1 MDFLKNN
8 AAEEARCQTAMTV
21 KMASIAVYALGFFV
35 AMVLCNFVHF
45 LLRPISQPRI
55 ISEAVVGLFLSNIRT
70 VRKYLD
76 EKDIKDTLSY
86 IVDVIMICHMFVVG
100 LEIDPNIFQHLHLP
114 ETKVAYSGV
123 LATFILANF
132 LVPSLK
138 MSSDMMI
145 NIGLCLVLSGTAS
158 PLLTRIITDLKIGKS
173 DIGRFVVAAGV
184 HSDVVSTILI
194 SLGYIAFDP
203 FENFQ
208 NRNPRSVA
216 KMATTLVLQT
226 ALAKRAAPVVMNWV
240 NHENPEGKSM
250 KGSHLVI
257 TIAFVVLV
265 CSTSPYF
272 GEFNK
277 VLSAFLAGLFMPR
290 DGRISRMMITKV
302 NYVFTTIFYPLFFLW
317 VGSSAHVNKF
327 GVAHWNTWIN
337 VVCLFV
343 ITTVGKVVGS
353 LVSGV
358 MLGFHWPESVAIGL
372 LLNTKGHFQ
381 VFLGVVGLVVKSTF
395 PPMKKLGL
403 SVIPES
409 VGLPVVF
416 MTFLTIVY
424 TPLVVAKIISWARKR
439 SPSQRMALQ
448 LLSASDELRVLLCL
462 RGKQNVSC
470 AINFIEISRGPVDPG
485 IMIYLTEMIELT
497 DRVAATMASGND
509 QGAVDG
515 VATVAD
521 PEVVRLREEIN
532 SSVQAYV
539 PERSEGIN
547 VKQMMALSTLNSMH
561 QDVCILAE
569 DLMVHLVVMP
579 FHKNR
584 TPDGKLDTGNSGFRH
599 VNRKVLRHAP
609 CSVGILVDRG
619 LGAITIST
627 TSICLN
633 AAVIFIGGKDDRE
646 ALSYVGRV
654 ARHPGVKLTVIRFL
668 LEAGEDSVAA
678 RISKAKAN
686 TAEHQ
691 EEMKLDDEC
700 FAKFYDRH
708 VAGGRVAYREKYLV
722 NSGQTFS
729 TLRSL
734 EGQYELFI
742 VGRGGRVNS
751 VLTVGMNDWEEC
763 PELGLIG
770 DILSASDYSVATSVL
785 IIQQHSF
792 KGEIDGLQE
801 EFSIM

>member
-45 LLRPISQPRI
+45 LLRPMSQPRI
-55 ISEAVVGLFLSNIRT
+55 ISEAVVGLFLSNLRT
-70 VRKYLD
+70 VRKHLD

-123 LATFILANF
+123 LTTFILANF
-132 LVPSLK
+132 LIPPLK
-138 MSSDMMI
+138 MSSDTMI

-173 DIGRFVVAAGV
+173 DIGRFVVAAGI
-184 HSDVVSTILI
+184 HSDVVSTLLI
-194 SLGYIAFDP
+194 SFGYIVFDP

-208 NRNPRSVA
+208 NRDARSVA
-216 KMATTLVLQT
+216 RMVTTLTVQT
-226 ALAKRAAPVVMNWV
+226 ALASRAAPVVMNWV

-272 GEFNK
+272 GQFNK

-290 DGRISRMMITKV
+290 DGRISRMMITK
-302 NYVFTTIFYPLFFLW
+302 IR
-317 VGSSAHVNKF
+317 SS
-327 GVAHWNTWIN
+327 
-337 VVCLFV
+337 
-343 ITTVGKVVGS
+343 
-353 LVSGV
+353 
-358 MLGFHWPESVAIGL
+358 
-372 LLNTKGHFQ
+372 
-381 VFLGVVGLVVKSTF
+381 F
-395 PPMKKLGL
+395 PPKMKLGL
-403 SVIPES
+403 SVIPEA

-424 TPLVVAKIISWARKR
+424 TPLVVAKIIRWARKR
-439 SPSQRMALQ
+439 SPTQKMALQ

-470 AINFIEISRGPVDPG
+470 AINFIEISRGPVEPG

-497 DRVAATMASGND
+497 DMVAATMASN
-509 QGAVDG
+509 QGVVEDG
-515 VATVAD
+515 VTVI
-521 PEVVRLREEIN
+521 RLREEIN

-579 FHKNR
+579 FHKNP
-584 TPDGKLDTGNSGFRH
+584 TPDGKLDTGHSGFRH

-619 LGAITIST
+619 LGAITVSK
-627 TSICLN
+627 TSISLN

-646 ALSYVGRV
+646 ALSYVGRL

-668 LEAGEDSVAA
+668 LEAGEDNVAS
-678 RISKAKAN
+678 RISKAKAESS
-686 TAEHQ
+686 EHQ

-700 FAKFYDRH
+700 FAQFYDRH

>member
-21 KMASIAVYALGFFV
+21 KMASIAVYALGFFL

-45 LLRPISQPRI
+45 LLRPVSQPRI
-55 ISEAVVGLFLSNIRT
+55 ISEAMVGMFLSNIPGIRKALDDAETQRT
-70 VRKYLD
+70 LN
-76 EKDIKDTLSY
+76 Y
-86 IVDVIMICHMFVVG
+86 IVDAIMMCHMFVMG

-123 LATFILANF
+123 LATFVLGNF
-132 LVPSLK
+132 LIPPLK
-138 MSSDMMI
+138 MSSDVMV
-145 NIGLCLVLSGTAS
+145 NVGLCLVLSGTAS

-184 HSDVVSTILI
+184 HADVVSTLLI
-194 SLGYIAFDP
+194 SLGFIVFDP
-203 FENFQ
+203 THKFHT
-208 NRNPRSVA
+208 RDARSVV
-216 KMATTLVLQT
+216 KMLTSLMFQT
-226 ALAKRAAPVVMNWV
+226 VVASRAARVVMDWV

-257 TIAFVVLV
+257 AIAFVVLV
-265 CSTSPYF
+265 CTISPYLAK
-272 GEFNK
+272 FNK

-290 DGRISRMMITKV
+290 EGRISKMMIK
-302 NYVFTTIFYPLFFLW
+302 L
-317 VGSSAHVNKF
+317 SKF
-327 GVAHWNTWIN
+327 GAHRLQTWVN
-337 VVCLFV
+337 VVCLFL

-353 LVSGV
+353 LVSGI
-358 MLGFHWPESVAIGL
+358 MLGFNWPESVAIGL

-381 VFLGVVGLVVKSTF
+381 VFLAVYGPSSNVIPG
-395 PPMKKLGL
+395 PLGL
-403 SVIPES
+403 S
-409 VGLPVVF
+409 VVF

-424 TPLVVAKIISWARKR
+424 TPLVVAKIIGWARKR
-439 SPSQRMALQ
+439 SPTRKMALQ
-448 LLSASDELRVLLCL
+448 WLNASDGLRILLCL

-470 AINFIEISRGPVDPG
+470 AINFIEISRGTVDPG
-485 IMIYLTEMIELT
+485 ITIYLADMIELT
-497 DRVAATMASGND
+497 DRVAATVTTN
-509 QGAVDG
+509 QGGVDAV
-515 VATVAD
+515 TITD
-521 PEVVRLREEIN
+521 PEVIRMRDEIN
-532 SSVQAYV
+532 SSVQDYIS
-539 PERSEGIN
+539 SEFSDGIT

-569 DLMVHLVVMP
+569 DLRAHMVVMP

-584 TPDGKLDTGNSGFRH
+584 MPDGRLDTGNSGFRH

-619 LGAITIST
+619 LGDITVSK

-654 ARHPGVKLTVIRFL
+654 ARHSGVKLTVIRFL
-668 LEAGEDSVAA
+668 LEAGEDSVAS
-678 RISKAKAN
+678 RINKAKAESS
-686 TAEHQ
+686 EHQ

-700 FAKFYDRH
+700 FAQFYDRH
-708 VAGGRVAYREKYLV
+708 VASGRVAYREKYLV
-722 NSGQTFS
+722 NSSQTYS

-770 DILSASDYSVATSVL
+770 DILSSSDYSIATSVL
-785 IIQQHSF
+785 IIQQHSV
-792 KGEIDGLQE
+792 KGELDGLQE
-801 EFSIM
+801 GFSIM

>member
-45 LLRPISQPRI
+45 LLRPMSQPRI
-55 ISEAVVGLFLSNIRT
+55 ISEAVVGLFLSNLRT
-70 VRKYLD
+70 VRKHLD

-123 LATFILANF
+123 LTTFILANF
-132 LVPSLK
+132 LIPPLK
-138 MSSDMMI
+138 MSSDTMI

-173 DIGRFVVAAGV
+173 DIGRFVVAAGI
-184 HSDVVSTILI
+184 HSDVVSTLLI
-194 SLGYIAFDP
+194 SFGYIVFDP

-208 NRNPRSVA
+208 NRDARSVA
-216 KMATTLVLQT
+216 RMVTTLTVQT
-226 ALAKRAAPVVMNWV
+226 ALASRAAPVVMNWV

-272 GEFNK
+272 GQFNK

-302 NYVFTTIFYPLFFLW
+302 NYIFSTIFYPLFFFW
-317 VGSSAHVNKF
+317 VGTSAHLNKF
-327 GVAHWNTWIN
+327 AVAHWHTWVN

-343 ITTVGKVVGS
+343 ITTIGKVVGS
-353 LVSGV
+353 LVSGI
-358 MLGFHWPESVAIGL
+358 MLGFNWPESVAIGL

-381 VFLGVVGLVVKSTF
+381 VFLGV
-395 PPMKKLGL
+395 MKLGL
-403 SVIPES
+403 SVIPEA

-424 TPLVVAKIISWARKR
+424 TPLVVAKIIRWARKR
-439 SPSQRMALQ
+439 SPTQKMALQ

-470 AINFIEISRGPVDPG
+470 AINFIEISRGPVEPG

-497 DRVAATMASGND
+497 DMVAATMASN
-509 QGAVDG
+509 QGVVEDG
-515 VATVAD
+515 VTVTD
-521 PEVVRLREEIN
+521 PEVIRLREEIN

-539 PERSEGIN
+539 LERSEGIN

-579 FHKNR
+579 FHKNP
-584 TPDGKLDTGNSGFRH
+584 TPDGKLDTGHSGFRH

-619 LGAITIST
+619 LGAITVSK
-627 TSICLN
+627 TSISLN

-646 ALSYVGRV
+646 ALSYVGRL

-668 LEAGEDSVAA
+668 LEAGEDNVAS
-678 RISKAKAN
+678 RISKAKAESS
-686 TAEHQ
+686 EHQ

-700 FAKFYDRH
+700 FAQFYDRH
-708 VAGGRVAYREKYLV
+708 MAGGRVAYREKYLV

>member
-21 KMASIAVYALGFFV
+21 RMASIAVYALGFFL
-35 AMVLCNFVHF
+35 AMILCNFVHF
-45 LLRPISQPRI
+45 LLRPFSQPRI
-55 ISEAVVGLFLSNIRT
+55 ISEAMVGLFLSNIPGIRNS
-70 VRKYLD
+70 LD
-76 EKDIKDTLSY
+76 DTETQQTLNY

-100 LEIDPNIFQHLHLP
+100 LEIDPNIFQHLHLR

-123 LATFILANF
+123 LATFVLANF
-132 LVPSLK
+132 LAPHLK
-138 MSSDMMI
+138 MSSDMMV

-173 DIGRFVVAAGV
+173 DIGRFVVSAGV
-184 HSDVVSTILI
+184 HSDVVSTLLI
-194 SLGYIAFDP
+194 SLGYLVFDP
-203 FENFQ
+203 TEKFQ
-208 NRNPRSVA
+208 TRDPRSVA
-216 KMATTLVLQT
+216 KMLTTLVFQT
-226 ALAKRAAPVVMNWV
+226 VLASRAARVVMDWV
-240 NHENPEGKSM
+240 NHENPEGKPM

-257 TIAFVVLV
+257 AIAFVVLV

-290 DGRISRMMITKV
+290 EGRISKMLISKV

-317 VGSSAHVNKF
+317 VWTSADLSKF
-327 GVAHWNTWIN
+327 GADRWQTWVN
-337 VVCLFV
+337 VVCLFL

-381 VFLGVVGLVVKSTF
+381 VFLAVYGPILGIIPGS
-395 PPMKKLGL
+395 LGL
-403 SVIPES
+403 S
-409 VGLPVVF
+409 VVF

-424 TPLVVAKIISWARKR
+424 TPLVVAKIIRWARKR
-439 SPSQRMALQ
+439 SPAQRMALQ
-448 LLSASDELRVLLCL
+448 WLNASDGLRILLCL
-462 RGKQNVSC
+462 RGKHNVSC

-485 IMIYLTEMIELT
+485 IMIYLADMIELT
-497 DRVAATMASGND
+497 DRVAATVTSN
-509 QGAVDG
+509 QGGVDAV
-515 VATVAD
+515 TVTD
-521 PEVVRLREEIN
+521 PEVIRMREEIN
-532 SSVQAYV
+532 TSVQNYIST
-539 PERSEGIN
+539 ECSDGIS

-561 QDVCILAE
+561 QDICILAE
-569 DLMVHLVVMP
+569 DLMVHMVVMP

-619 LGAITIST
+619 LGAITISK
-627 TSICLN
+627 TSVSLN

-668 LEAGEDSVAA
+668 LEAGEDSVTS
-678 RISKAKAN
+678 RINKAKAES
-686 TAEHQ
+686 AEHQ

-700 FAKFYDRH
+700 FAQFYDRH
-708 VAGGRVAYREKYLV
+708 VSCGRVAYREKYLV
-722 NSGQTFS
+722 NSSQTFS

>member
-21 KMASIAVYALGFFV
+21 KMASIAVYALGFFL

-45 LLRPISQPRI
+45 LLRPVSQPRI
-55 ISEAVVGLFLSNIRT
+55 ISEAMVGMFLSNIPGIRKALDDAETQRT
-70 VRKYLD
+70 LN
-76 EKDIKDTLSY
+76 Y
-86 IVDVIMICHMFVVG
+86 IVDAIMMCHMFVMG

-123 LATFILANF
+123 LATFVLGNF
-132 LVPSLK
+132 LIPPLK
-138 MSSDMMI
+138 MSSDVMV
-145 NIGLCLVLSGTAS
+145 NVGLCLVLSGTAS

-184 HSDVVSTILI
+184 HADVVSTLLI
-194 SLGYIAFDP
+194 SLGFIVFDP
-203 FENFQ
+203 THKFQ
-208 NRNPRSVA
+208 TRDVRSVV
-216 KMATTLVLQT
+216 KMLTSLMFQT
-226 ALAKRAAPVVMNWV
+226 VVASRAARVVMDWV

-257 TIAFVVLV
+257 AIAFVVLV
-265 CSTSPYF
+265 CTISPYLAK
-272 GEFNK
+272 FNK

-290 DGRISRMMITKV
+290 EGRISKMMIK
-302 NYVFTTIFYPLFFLW
+302 L
-317 VGSSAHVNKF
+317 SKF
-327 GVAHWNTWIN
+327 GAHRWQTWVN
-337 VVCLFV
+337 VVCLFL

-353 LVSGV
+353 LVSGI
-358 MLGFHWPESVAIGL
+358 MLGFNWPESVAIGL

-381 VFLGVVGLVVKSTF
+381 VFLAV
-395 PPMKKLGL
+395 MKLGL
-403 SVIPES
+403 SVIPEA

-424 TPLVVAKIISWARKR
+424 TPLVVAKIIRWARKR
-439 SPSQRMALQ
+439 SPTQKMALQ

-462 RGKQNVSC
+462 RGKHNVSC
-470 AINFIEISRGPVDPG
+470 AINFIEISRGPVEPG

-497 DRVAATMASGND
+497 DMVAATMASN
-509 QGAVDG
+509 QGVVEDG
-515 VATVAD
+515 VTMTD
-521 PEVVRLREEIN
+521 PEVIRLREEIN

-579 FHKNR
+579 FHKNP
-584 TPDGKLDTGNSGFRH
+584 TPDGKLDTGHSGFRH

-619 LGAITIST
+619 LGAITVSK
-627 TSICLN
+627 TSISLN

-646 ALSYVGRV
+646 ALSYVGRL

-668 LEAGEDSVAA
+668 LEAGEDNVAS
-678 RISKAKAN
+678 RISKAKAESS
-686 TAEHQ
+686 EHQ

-700 FAKFYDRH
+700 FAQFYDRH